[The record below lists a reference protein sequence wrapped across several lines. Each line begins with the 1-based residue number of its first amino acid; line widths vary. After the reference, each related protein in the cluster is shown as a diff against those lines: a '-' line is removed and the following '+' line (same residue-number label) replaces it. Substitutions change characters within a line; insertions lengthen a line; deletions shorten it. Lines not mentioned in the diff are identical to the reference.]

1 MCQTFVPVRQ
11 KSDCAWYRAVLRGH
25 PGSTRYPRITYRCRS
40 RLLSSES
47 VPSDNGSRSRSKQVT
62 VERLIVVGY
71 ILALAMPP
79 IGFAIGLVLV
89 FSPSVRSRHGVW
101 IVVLSIVAAV
111 IWALMISAGALKDT
125 NQGY

>member
-1 MCQTFVPVRQ
+1 
-11 KSDCAWYRAVLRGH
+11 
-25 PGSTRYPRITYRCRS
+25 
-40 RLLSSES
+40 LSSES

-89 FSPSVRSRHGVW
+89 FSPSVRSRHGAG
-101 IVVLSIVAAV
+101 IVLVSIVAAV
-111 IWALMISAGALKDT
+111 IWVLMISAGALKDT

>member
-1 MCQTFVPVRQ
+1 
-11 KSDCAWYRAVLRGH
+11 
-25 PGSTRYPRITYRCRS
+25 
-40 RLLSSES
+40 LSSES

-79 IGFAIGLVLV
+79 IGFAIGLVLML
-89 FSPSVRSRHGVW
+89 SPSVRSRHGVW
-101 IVVLSIVAAV
+101 IVLVSIVAAV
-111 IWALMISAGALKDT
+111 IWALMISAGALTDT

>member
-1 MCQTFVPVRQ
+1 
-11 KSDCAWYRAVLRGH
+11 
-25 PGSTRYPRITYRCRS
+25 
-40 RLLSSES
+40 LSSES

-79 IGFAIGLVLV
+79 IGFAIGLVLML
-89 FSPSVRSRHGVW
+89 SPSLRSRHGVW
-101 IVVLSIVAAV
+101 IMLFSIVAAV
-111 IWALMISAGALKDT
+111 IWVLMISAGALTDT

>member
-1 MCQTFVPVRQ
+1 M
-11 KSDCAWYRAVLRGH
+11 
-25 PGSTRYPRITYRCRS
+25 
-40 RLLSSES
+40 SSES
-47 VPSDNGSRSRSKQVT
+47 VPSDNGSRSRSKQLT

-79 IGFAIGLVLV
+79 IGFAIGLVVML
-89 FSPSVRSRHGVW
+89 SPSVRSRHGVW

-111 IWALMISAGALKDT
+111 IWALMISACALKDT